1 MEQIQRLAQA
11 IAQTYIR
18 DLERSTGGNTVTY
31 NGVTGCVNRDLLA
44 SGLVDN
50 AVAAAKN
57 LKGAIDIER
66 EAYKSLMALISLDGR
81 EYQLTDH
88 GKNVI
93 DTATRIELTQN
104 KKPTLN

>member
-1 MEQIQRLAQA
+1 MEQLQRLAEA
-11 IAQTYIR
+11 ITDMYIC

-31 NGVTGCVNRDLLA
+31 NGVTGCVSRDLLA

-50 AVAAAKN
+50 AVSAVKE

-66 EAYKSLMALISLDGR
+66 EAYKALMALISLDGP

-104 KKPTLN
+104 KKPALN